1 MIEQTF
7 EVDPLILFVIL
18 GAIIFVKIFF
28 KILDTQTEVKL
39 QELEEDYK
47 KIEIEMERS
56 KRC

>member
-18 GAIIFVKIFF
+18 GAIIFIKIFF
-28 KILDTQTEVKL
+28 KILDIQTEVKL